1 MICGMI
7 FLHIRGFLGAF
18 ALLCTAASIWPENP
32 GANSPAMANS
42 VEIVEQMQ
50 RHNQSQAKGLAGYK
64 ALRHYQV
71 EYKGF
76 SATIA
81 AKMDVEVNY
90 DAASGKSFRIV
101 SQSGS
106 NLLCNKVLKR
116 AVDSEKEASQDKGGN
131 ALTTANY
138 RFQLAGSEN
147 LNGRTAYILDVE
159 PLTASKFLYR
169 GRIWVDAADFAVVK
183 METEPAKNPSFW
195 ISRTLIHYTSAP
207 VNGFWLPREVRSE
220 TKVRIGGTAVLTI
233 DYGSYQVEPNDRDQG
248 SGVRVQ
254 GSVKEQESAAVDS
267 TLSAGEAVLVRVAS
281 CVTVAIR
288 RP

>member
-1 MICGMI
+1 MRGMI
-7 FLHIRGFLGAF
+7 IGMFFLHTRSVFGAF
-18 ALLCTAASIWPENP
+18 TLLCTAVSVWAENP
-32 GANSPAMANS
+32 GADLPGIANS

-50 RHNQSQAKGLAGYK
+50 RHNQAQAKDLARYK

-76 SATIA
+76 SSTIA

-90 DAASGKSFRIV
+90 DAASGKRFRIV

-116 AVDSEKEASQDKGGN
+116 AVDSEKEAAQDKGAN

-147 LNGRTAYILDVE
+147 LSGRLAYILDVE

-169 GRIWVDAADFAVVK
+169 GKIWVDAADFAVVK

-195 ISRTLIHYTSAP
+195 ISRTRIHYTSAKA
-207 VNGFWLPREVRSE
+207 NGFWLPHEVRSE
-220 TKVRIGGTAVLTI
+220 TKVRVGGTAVLTI
-233 DYGSYQVEPNDRDQG
+233 DYGSYQVEPNDRGQG
-248 SGVRVQ
+248 S
-254 GSVKEQESAAVDS
+254 E
-267 TLSAGEAVLVRVAS
+267 
-281 CVTVAIR
+281 IR
-288 RP
+288 GRGPEISEVEERFGPRKPTIKR